1 MMFSSHRGEIEMSKL
16 TPEQIDF
23 LDELRIDNRQL
34 SLIKGVRLHPF
45 MIYHS
50 AYTDGERLVFFD
62 VNGDNRAKY
71 IYYMG
76 GENEAELTTLY
87 KDVAIYE
94 GLEDR
99 LQGFLSEEND
109 ALEA

>member
-1 MMFSSHRGEIEMSKL
+1 MINSALGVIEVNAL
-16 TPEQIDF
+16 TSEQADF
-23 LDELRIDNRQL
+23 LDELGIHPHEL
-34 SLIKGVRLHPF
+34 SLISGDQLHPYA
-45 MIYHS
+45 IAHS
-50 AYTDGERLVFFD
+50 AYTDGERLVFFG
-62 VNGDNRAKY
+62 VSGDSRAKY

-99 LQGFLSEEND
+99 LQGLLSEEND
-109 ALEA
+109 AIEA

>member
-1 MMFSSHRGEIEMSKL
+1 MFLSQLGVIKL
-16 TPEQIDF
+16 NVID
-23 LDELRIDNRQL
+23 DELIEFLGEFGINHRELR
-34 SLIKGVRLHPF
+34 LISGKQLHPF
-45 MIYHS
+45 AISYS

>member
-1 MMFSSHRGEIEMSKL
+1 MMFLSQLGVIKL
-16 TPEQIDF
+16 NVID
-23 LDELRIDNRQL
+23 DELIELLGEFGINHRELR
-34 SLIKGVRLHPF
+34 LISGKQLHPF
-45 MIYHS
+45 AIGYS

-62 VNGDNRAKY
+62 VNGDSRAKY

-99 LQGFLSEEND
+99 LQGFLSEENE